1 MPFQRVRKRKREN
14 LTISRFPGSSL
25 KSNPRGP
32 EPFSYKGNVGRDF
45 GRMSMSR
52 LISHGDGTRVPPT
65 RCFFISMIDTS
76 YRHKVFKG
84 PFDKTITDGKR
95 RATSD
100 KIGKRVANPCDEKRD
115 IRARCTK
122 EGKRNGKRGKRKKRG
137 EMRKKIT
144 RPNSANAHFARNNLL
159 AVRFIPLR

>member
-32 EPFSYKGNVGRDF
+32 EPFSYKGNVGRDV

-65 RCFFISMIDTS
+65 RCFFVSMIDTS

-84 PFDKTITDGKR
+84 PFDKTKTDRKR

-122 EGKRNGKRGKRKKRG
+122 GGEEEREEGKKEEKGRDEKKNHEAKFGQCTFRA
-137 EMRKKIT
+137 K
-144 RPNSANAHFARNNLL
+144 
-159 AVRFIPLR
+159 

>member
-32 EPFSYKGNVGRDF
+32 EPFSYKGNVGRDV

-65 RCFFISMIDTS
+65 RCLFVSMIDTS

-84 PFDKTITDGKR
+84 PFDKTKTDGKR

-100 KIGKRVANPCDEKRD
+100 KIGKCVANPCDEKRV

-122 EGKRNGKRGKRKKRG
+122 GGRGAGRG
-137 EMRKKIT
+137 EKGRKGE
-144 RPNSANAHFARNNLL
+144 R
-159 AVRFIPLR
+159 